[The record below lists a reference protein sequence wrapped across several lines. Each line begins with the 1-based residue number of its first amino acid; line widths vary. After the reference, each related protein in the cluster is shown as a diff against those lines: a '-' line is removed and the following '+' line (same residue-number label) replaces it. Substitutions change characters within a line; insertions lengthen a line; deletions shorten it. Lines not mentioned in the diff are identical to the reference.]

1 MCILRQAFEVSCF
14 VCQILLICCD
24 SGALATLQSKG
35 RMGNTSSM
43 SHPPFLVSAPLL
55 RHSDNKLISCDSGAT
70 SPPQSL
76 PRMGNTSSMSHPG
89 QSLNRRQISTTLTTN
104 LFLVITALLRLWG
117 FPLRSGDFR
126 FALGKPHNT
135 HYPQNTQSEFC
146 SR

>member
-55 RHSDNKLISCDSGAT
+55 RHSDNKFISRDNGAP
-70 SPPQSL
+70 SAL
-76 PRMGNTSSMSHPG
+76 G
-89 QSLNRRQISTTLTTN
+89 IS
-104 LFLVITALLRLWG
+104 ASLWG

-126 FALGKPHNT
+126 FALGISALLWGSPIIPIIPKILRVSSAHGNT
-135 HYPQNTQSEFC
+135 HSN
-146 SR
+146 R

>member
-55 RHSDNKLISCDSGAT
+55 RHSDNKFISRDSGAP
-70 SPPQSL
+70 SAL
-76 PRMGNTSSMSHPG
+76 G
-89 QSLNRRQISTTLTTN
+89 IS
-104 LFLVITALLRLWG
+104 ASLWG
-117 FPLRSGDFR
+117 FPLRSGDDR
-126 FALGKPHNT
+126 FALGMT
-135 HYPQNTQSEFC
+135 ASLWG
-146 SR
+146 